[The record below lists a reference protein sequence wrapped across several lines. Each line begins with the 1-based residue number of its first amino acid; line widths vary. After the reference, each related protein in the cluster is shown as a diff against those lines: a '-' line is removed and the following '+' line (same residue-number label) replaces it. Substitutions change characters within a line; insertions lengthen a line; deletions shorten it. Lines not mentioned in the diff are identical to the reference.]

1 MTSERDQRAA
11 LDAARSALAA
21 RDFQRAHRLCIALLQ
36 QDPRCA
42 EALFLLGVIAAEH
55 DNFTKAVEVFDR
67 ALAIDPHNAEF
78 HAQRARCLLPLQR
91 PREALEAA
99 RRGLACTPRDALT
112 FDTLGV
118 ALTRAGAQDEA
129 VAPFRAACERAP
141 KVADYRYNLGAA
153 LQFNGDFPGAE
164 AAYRAALEIDP
175 GCHRAWSALSQV
187 AGQGLGAVDQG
198 RLLAQLRR
206 EGLEPDAAL
215 HLHHALAAQ
224 REREQ
229 RWDEAFALLQA
240 GKALKRASL
249 QRSAD
254 GDAALFDAAQRI
266 DPGQA
271 TGQACRS
278 EEPIFIVGLPRTGTT
293 LVERILS
300 SHPDVFA
307 AGELTHFS
315 VAVKRCVQT
324 PGRHVLDAPTLQAA
338 AMHPLGGVGAAYLDS
353 TRPRTGHTARFIDKM
368 PLNVFYAGLIRRALP
383 NARIICL
390 RRHPLDSC
398 LSNYRQLFATGFSY
412 YHYALDLA
420 DCGRYWLGFDAL
432 CRHWR
437 ATLGEAW
444 LEVHYEDVVDDI
456 EGQARRLLAHCGL
469 GWDPA
474 CIEFH
479 RNAAPVATASSVQV
493 RQPLYRSAIG
503 RWKRYGAALDP
514 LRQVLGDAVERWEG
528 ERAAQPRAGRGAP
541 QTG

>member
-42 EALFLLGVIAAEH
+42 EALFLIGVIAAEH

-129 VAPFRAACERAP
+129 VQPFRAACERAP

-187 AGQGLGAVDQG
+187 AQQGLGAVDQA

-206 EGLEPDAAL
+206 DDLDADAGL

-229 RWDEAFALLQA
+229 RFTESLAVLERGKQA
-240 GKALKRASL
+240 KRAVLGYSF
-249 QRSAD
+249 AE
-254 GDAALFDAAQRI
+254 DAALFEAARELAIDVAGDACA
-266 DPGQA
+266 
-271 TGQACRS
+271 S
-278 EEPIFIVGLPRTGTT
+278 EEPVFIVGLPRTGTT

-300 SHPDVFA
+300 SHPQVFA
-307 AGELTHFS
+307 AGELTHFA
-315 VAVKRCVQT
+315 VAVKRYVRT
-324 PGRHVLDAPTLQAA
+324 PGRHVLDAATLRAA
-338 AMHPLGGVGAAYLDS
+338 AASPLDGVGQAYLDS
-353 TRPRTGHTARFIDKM
+353 TRPRTGHTPRFIDKM

-383 NARIICL
+383 RARIICL

-412 YHYALDLA
+412 YNYAYDLA

-444 LEVHYEDVVDDI
+444 LEVHYEDVVEDI
-456 EGQARRLLAHCGL
+456 EAQARRLLAHCGL
-469 GWDPA
+469 DWAPS
-474 CIEFH
+474 CIDFH
-479 RNAAPVATASSVQV
+479 RNTAPVATASSVQV

-503 RWKRYGAALDP
+503 RWRRYGDALAP
-514 LRQVLGDAVERWEG
+514 LQAVLGEAVGRWENG
-528 ERAAQPRAGRGAP
+528 LARPDAAGRRAP
-541 QTG
+541 ARR